1 MKILV
6 YGINYAPEPTGI
18 GKYTGEMATWLAA
31 QGHEVRVV
39 AAPPYYPAWRVADSH
54 AGRGRVV
61 ETMEGVRVWRC
72 PLWVPSRPS
81 GSKRVLHLLSFAVS
95 SLPTLLRQARWKP
108 DVVWVAAPAFAC
120 TPGALLAARLAGAR
134 AWLHIQDYEVDVAFD
149 MGLLRGRLVRQA
161 VLSAERWLMRRFD
174 VVSSIS
180 KRMVAR
186 AVEKGVAPER
196 VTLFPNWVD
205 IDAVKPLTGP
215 SPYRQELGL
224 AADAVVALFSGTL
237 GAKQGLHL
245 IPLAARLLRQRCPH
259 LVFVVCGDGP
269 MKPDMEAASRELP
282 NVRVLPLQPKER
294 LPDLLGMADI
304 HLLPQDPG
312 VADLVMPSKL
322 TAMLS
327 SGRPVVTNAR
337 PGSEVAEVVAGCGVV
352 VAPDDARAF
361 AEAVEGLVGDEALR
375 AQYGAA
381 SRRYAQGHLGGHAV
395 LQRFAA
401 EMEGVAGQ
409 QSGFTYP
416 PSPHRPHA
424 AAASQDVDDLLEA
437 TSLTDR

>member
-1 MKILV
+1 MKILI

-18 GKYTGEMATWLAA
+18 GKYTGEMATWLAT

-39 AAPPYYPAWRVADSH
+39 AAPPYYPAWRMADSH
-54 AGRGRVV
+54 AGRGRSV
-61 ETMEGVRVWRC
+61 ETMDGVQVWRC
-72 PLWVPSRPS
+72 PLWVPARPN
-81 GSKRVLHLLSFAVS
+81 GSKRVLHLLSFALS
-95 SLPTLLRQARWKP
+95 SLPTMLRQARWKP

-120 TPGALLAARLAGAR
+120 TPAALLTARLAGAR

-149 MGLLRGRLVRQA
+149 MGLLRGRLVRSL

-180 KRMVAR
+180 RRMVGR
-186 AVEKGVAPER
+186 AVEKGVAPDR
-196 VTLFPNWVD
+196 AVLFPNWVD
-205 IDAVKPLTGP
+205 VDSVKPLGGA
-215 SPYRQELGL
+215 SPYRAELQL
-224 AADAVVALFSGTL
+224 PPDAVVALFSGTL

-245 IPLAARLLRQRCPH
+245 IPLAARLLRQRCPN
-259 LVFVVCGDGP
+259 LVFVVCGDGQ
-269 MKPDMEAASRELP
+269 MRPDMEAAARELP
-282 NVRVLPLQPKER
+282 NMRLLPLQPKER

-352 VAPDDARAF
+352 VSPDDAPAF
-361 AEAVEGLVGDEALR
+361 AGAVEGLAADAARR
-375 AQYGAA
+375 ARLGAA
-381 SRRYAQGHLGGHAV
+381 ARLHAEQHLGARAALGRFSQRMELLTGVSPLPAHA
-395 LQRFAA
+395 LI
-401 EMEGVAGQ
+401 EEDAGARTQ
-409 QSGFTYP
+409 TPG
-416 PSPHRPHA
+416 
-424 AAASQDVDDLLEA
+424 
-437 TSLTDR
+437 